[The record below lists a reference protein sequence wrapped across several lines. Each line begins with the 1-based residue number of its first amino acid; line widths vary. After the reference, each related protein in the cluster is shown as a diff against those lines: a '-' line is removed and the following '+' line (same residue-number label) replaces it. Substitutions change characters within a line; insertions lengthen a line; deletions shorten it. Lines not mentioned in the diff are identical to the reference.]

1 MCGICG
7 ITKNDRARVE
17 RMSDGIAHRGPDGS
31 GIYEGDGITLG
42 HRRLAIID
50 LSDVAAQPMR
60 SGDGRY
66 CIVFNG
72 EIYNY
77 QELRKLLETTYE
89 FKTQGDTEVLLAA
102 YHEWG
107 SEMFSKLRGIF
118 AFGIW
123 DTEREELV
131 LARDDMG
138 VKPLYYAV
146 NGDVLTFASE
156 LSVFTDVS
164 HTLDR
169 ESAALYLSL
178 MYVPSPRT
186 MLQGVSKLP
195 PGHVLRFKKGQC
207 TLENFVRTT
216 QPSVT
221 GLGLYDTID
230 QAVNR
235 QLVSDR
241 PVGAYLSGG
250 FDSSIVVHH
259 MAAHKAHVRTYSI
272 GFEMPAGSEDEG
284 SKFNADARL
293 AEKTAAFYG
302 TDHSAIT
309 ISLDDIRGAI
319 EHVCAGVGEPVSNAT
334 SVTQFLLSEQVRAD
348 GTVVVLG
355 GDGGDELFGGYPRH
369 RIIMGAYLFQKLPG
383 LMQRGIGQLHPQLA
397 KLATPF
403 PVPMHMRLMAD
414 SEENI
419 NRFLST
425 SLPVTKTV
433 TEFLTAEY
441 AKIQRTMHPLDA
453 FMAVDRRT
461 WLADECFIRSDYASM
476 AHGVELRVPLVD
488 TDVVA
493 FADATSAWKKTLPH
507 DGKRILKQTYRN
519 HLPAH
524 LYGQPKR
531 GWLSPAA
538 KWLRD
543 PVIYSFTKEVFSSGY
558 YAGLD
563 DIFDWES
570 VRRLLDAHVEKK
582 GYYLYPLWNILALQI
597 WARKN
602 GVVVSN
608 S

>member
-7 ITKNDRARVE
+7 ITANDRPRVE
-17 RMSDGIAHRGPDGS
+17 RMSEKIAHRGPDGS
-31 GIYEGDGITLG
+31 GIYEGNGITLG

-50 LSDVAAQPMR
+50 LSDVAAQPMK
-60 SGDGRY
+60 SNDGRY

-77 QELRKLLETTYE
+77 QELRTLLEGTYE
-89 FKTQGDTEVLLAA
+89 FKTHGDTEVLLAA
-102 YHEWG
+102 YREWG
-107 SEMFSKLRGIF
+107 SSMFSKLRGIF

-123 DTEREELV
+123 DAQSEELV
-131 LARDDMG
+131 LARDRMG
-138 VKPLYYAV
+138 VKPLYYTIKD
-146 NGDVLTFASE
+146 DVLAFASE
-156 LSVFTDVS
+156 LSAFTDRS
-164 HTLDR
+164 PTLDR
-169 ESAALYLSL
+169 ESVSLFLSL

-186 MLQGVSKLP
+186 MLEGVSKLP
-195 PGHVLRFKKGQC
+195 PGHVLRYKKGEY
-207 TLENFVRTT
+207 TLENFSVAV
-216 QPSVT
+216 QPSAS
-221 GLGLYDTID
+221 GLGLYDSID
-230 QAVNR
+230 QAVHR

-259 MAAHKAHVRTYSI
+259 MAAHEAHVRTYSI
-272 GFEMPAGSEDEG
+272 GFEMPAGSENEG
-284 SKFNADARL
+284 AKFNADARL

-302 TDHSAIT
+302 TEHTTVT
-309 ISLDDIRGAI
+309 ISLDEIRSAI
-319 EHVCAGVGEPVSNAT
+319 EVACSGVGEPVANAT
-334 SVTQFLLSEQVRAD
+334 SVTQFLLSQKVRAD

-369 RIIMGAYLFQKLPG
+369 RIIMGAYLFQKLPH

-397 KLATPF
+397 KLATAF

-419 NRFLST
+419 ARFLST

-433 TEFLTAEY
+433 TDFLTAQY
-441 AKIQRTMHPLDA
+441 ANVQQPMHPLTA

-476 AHGVELRVPLVD
+476 AHGIELRVPLVD
-488 TDVVA
+488 IDVVA
-493 FADATSAWKKTLPH
+493 CADSIPVWKKTLPH
-507 DGKRILKQTYRN
+507 DGKRILKQTYQKY
-519 HLPAH
+519 LPPH

-543 PVIYSFTKEVFSSGY
+543 PAIHAFTKEVFSSGY
-558 YAGLD
+558 YSGLD
-563 DIFDWES
+563 SLFDWEK
-570 VRRLLDAHVEKK
+570 VHVMLDAHVNKK

-602 GVVVSN
+602 GVIMDK
-608 S
+608 